1 MDGDPPRARLGARL
15 QPGRLTVEGEA
26 KLIPALKRVQRKH
39 KERPDLQALLNLR
52 TIRAP
57 ESRGRYRNDVTDPNR
72 ITAHFPFASLSG
84 RIEALEGGGGFMRVS
99 LELQDAR
106 QELTAGTE
114 AELEMHDGARFRVT
128 VVEPLGAEERR
139 GEYRM
144 KLLGRGG

>member
-1 MDGDPPRARLGARL
+1 M
-15 QPGRLTVEGEA
+15 
-26 KLIPALKRVQRKH
+26 
-39 KERPDLQALLNLR
+39 
-52 TIRAP
+52 
-57 ESRGRYRNDVTDPNR
+57 TDPNR